1 MDLFF
6 NPQETSRKSN
16 LFTEKTISFFSN
28 SLYLAR
34 HVMLQHLV
42 LHPDDMPSAISETLA
57 YLHAHGK
64 PMRHAGDQVIQ
75 TGKRCMN
82 HFHLAIEGR
91 SPRLQRCTNRFP
103 TTLVTWDR
111 LPAELRVVILTMRN
125 RMRHNAQIIIYRNV
139 VRWILYTRAFNACD
153 VFLDTVN
160 EDSYDPDEVQL
171 VDDDGNPW
179 EYNKVIV
186 TPEYAGTAVMFWLGR
201 PLPANAAKD
210 LEAEGYE
217 NFDED
222 TFHIEPRFLN
232 DDRNLHAI
240 DRHEFMGEGQDTD
253 VPGVVSSG

>member
-1 MDLFF
+1 
-6 NPQETSRKSN
+6 
-16 LFTEKTISFFSN
+16 
-28 SLYLAR
+28 
-34 HVMLQHLV
+34 
-42 LHPDDMPSAISETLA
+42 
-57 YLHAHGK
+57 
-64 PMRHAGDQVIQ
+64 MRYVGDRVIQ
-75 TGKRCMN
+75 IGKHCMD
-82 HFHLAIEGR
+82 HFHVIEGR
-91 SPRLQRCTNRFP
+91 LPRLQRRTNRLSS
-103 TTLVTWDR
+103 TLQTWDR
-111 LPAELRVVILTMRN
+111 LSVELRVIILAMRN
-125 RMRHNAQIIIYRNV
+125 RMRHNAQVIIYRNV

-160 EDSYDPDEVQL
+160 GDSEVQL
-171 VDDDGNPW
+171 IDDDGNPW

-186 TPEYAGTAVMFWLGR
+186 TPGYVGTAVMFWLGR
-201 PLPANAAKD
+201 PLPVNAGKD